1 MQRKTFGETIKRKS
15 IKNDEK
21 QSSSKS
27 RNTGSETLKYLQEK
41 AESEI
46 AIRQQEIESRREEIR
61 NKQ

>member
-21 QSSSKS
+21 QSSSKR